1 MIKLNPYEA
10 MWVMVFFDLPTVTK
24 KQLKAYNK
32 FRNNLEKDGFC
43 RFQLSIYMRS
53 CGSRSNALLH
63 KNRVKGFLPEEGCV
77 STMTLTDK
85 QFEDIDIFY
94 GKSPAKRPDAGIQL
108 ELC

>member
-24 KQLKAYNK
+24 KQL
-32 FRNNLEKDGFC
+32 
-43 RFQLSIYMRS
+43 LSIYMRS

-108 ELC
+108 ELF